1 MNNKDKFLQRKFLYD
16 LQIPISFFCVIFF
29 WFIIG
34 KIGVFIGKNVFDIS
48 FKELLD
54 TFFVQYGVSSLS
66 FVFGLYNLFTY
77 IWSKK
82 MAEKYGIELF
92 GDLDQEWLKK
102 EQGYDAK
109 IFGEIYSKNLHFRK
123 LGAKSLYITVPLSFL
138 PWPAVSFIVGIIM
151 IVVYMV
157 YRKVYFNDAMAD
169 RWPRVYG
176 SGIVISRILDQ
187 DSDFSKKDKETN
199 DEEKNEK

>member
-1 MNNKDKFLQRKFLYD
+1 MTNKDKFLQRKFLYD
-16 LQIPISFFCVIFF
+16 LQCPIAVLLPIIIWYLWLLLVRIIDVNDSLIGSF
-29 WFIIG
+29 
-34 KIGVFIGKNVFDIS
+34 
-48 FKELLD
+48 
-54 TFFVQYGVSSLS
+54 VSSTL
-66 FVFGLYNLFTY
+66 FLVFGFYNLFTY

-123 LGAKSLYITVPLSFL
+123 LGAKSLFITIPLSFL
-138 PWPAVSFIVGIIM
+138 PWPAVPFIVGIIM

-187 DSDFSKKDKETN
+187 DSDFGKNVKER
-199 DEEKNEK
+199 DVKNEE

>member
-1 MNNKDKFLQRKFLYD
+1 
-16 LQIPISFFCVIFF
+16 
-29 WFIIG
+29 
-34 KIGVFIGKNVFDIS
+34 
-48 FKELLD
+48 
-54 TFFVQYGVSSLS
+54 
-66 FVFGLYNLFTY
+66 
-77 IWSKK
+77 

-123 LGAKSLYITVPLSFL
+123 LGAKSLFITIPLSFL
-138 PWPAVSFIVGIIM
+138 PWPAVPFIVGIIM

-157 YRKVYFNDAMAD
+157 YRNVYFNNAMAD

-187 DSDFSKKDKETN
+187 DSDLGKKTN
-199 DEEKNEK
+199 EEEKNGK

>member
-1 MNNKDKFLQRKFLYD
+1 MSIWFFVELWLVRYGLNMLFEDKNIISNIYTSFALN
-16 LQIPISFFCVIFF
+16 IISFI
-29 WFIIG
+29 
-34 KIGVFIGKNVFDIS
+34 
-48 FKELLD
+48 
-54 TFFVQYGVSSLS
+54 
-66 FVFGLYNLFTY
+66 FGLYNLFTY

-92 GDLDQEWLKK
+92 GDLDQEWLRK

-123 LGAKSLYITVPLSFL
+123 LGAKSLFITVPLSFL
-138 PWPAVSFIVGIIM
+138 PWETLFPIIFSIIM
-151 IVVYMV
+151 IIVYML
-157 YRKVYFNDAMAD
+157 YRNVYFNDAMAD

-187 DSDFSKKDKETN
+187 DNDFGKKNKETN
-199 DEEKNEK
+199 DEEKKL

>member
-1 MNNKDKFLQRKFLYD
+1 MININKDKFLKRKFLYD
-16 LQIPISFFCVIFF
+16 LQVPLNFIFVVGIWLFLFFLFSRYLKLDSETFGIP
-29 WFIIG
+29 FIA
-34 KIGVFIGKNVFDIS
+34 
-48 FKELLD
+48 
-54 TFFVQYGVSSLS
+54 SSL
-66 FVFGLYNLFTY
+66 FYIFGFYNLFTY

-109 IFGEIYSKNLHFRK
+109 IFGEIYTKNLHFRK

-138 PWPAVSFIVGIIM
+138 PWPAVPFIVGIIM

-176 SGIVISRILDQ
+176 SGIVLSRILDQ
-187 DSDFSKKDKETN
+187 DSDFGKNVKEKDNEG
-199 DEEKNEK
+199 KNGK

>member
-1 MNNKDKFLQRKFLYD
+1 MISNKDKFLQRKFFYD
-16 LQIPISFFCVIFF
+16 LPMPLSLLSLIGIWIFLFFLFARWLKFDSETFGIP
-29 WFIIG
+29 FI
-34 KIGVFIGKNVFDIS
+34 
-48 FKELLD
+48 
-54 TFFVQYGVSSLS
+54 VSSP
-66 FVFGLYNLFTY
+66 FFIFGFYNLFTY

-82 MAEKYGIELF
+82 MADKYGIELF

-123 LGAKSLYITVPLSFL
+123 LGAKSLYIMFPLSFV
-138 PWPAVSFIVGIIM
+138 PWPAVPFIIGVLM

-157 YRKVYFNDAMAD
+157 YRNVYFNNAMAD

-176 SGIVISRILDQ
+176 SGIVISRILGQ
-187 DSDFSKKDKETN
+187 DNPTEQKKKEKKDER
-199 DEEKNEK
+199 KN

>member
-1 MNNKDKFLQRKFLYD
+1 MTNKDKFLKRKFLYD
-16 LQIPISFFCVIFF
+16 LQVSVSFIFTIIIWFSVALLGFYMGVLFNIPDNIV
-29 WFIIG
+29 
-34 KIGVFIGKNVFDIS
+34 
-48 FKELLD
+48 LD
-54 TFFVQYGVSSLS
+54 TFWIQYGVSSLS
-66 FVFGLYNLFTY
+66 FVFGIYNLFTY

-123 LGAKSLYITVPLSFL
+123 LGAKSLFITVPLSFL
-138 PWPAVSFIVGIIM
+138 PWPAVPFIVGIIM

-157 YRKVYFNDAMAD
+157 YRNVYFNDAMAD

-187 DSDFSKKDKETN
+187 DSDFGKKEKETN
-199 DEEKNEK
+199 DEKKNGK

>member
-1 MNNKDKFLQRKFLYD
+1 MTNKDKFLKRKFLYD
-16 LQIPISFFCVIFF
+16 LQCPISFLGALLAWFLIIIILIRIFD
-29 WFIIG
+29 
-34 KIGVFIGKNVFDIS
+34 VND
-48 FKELLD
+48 D
-54 TFFVQYGVSSLS
+54 
-66 FVFGLYNLFTY
+66 FGSNFLFSTPFLIFGFYNLFTY

-92 GDLDQEWLKK
+92 GDLDQKWLKK

-123 LGAKSLYITVPLSFL
+123 LGAKSLFISVPLSFL
-138 PWPAVSFIVGIIM
+138 PWPAVPFIVGIIM

-187 DSDFSKKDKETN
+187 DSDFGKKEKDNKE
-199 DEEKNEK
+199 KKL